1 MKERQVNM
9 KKKTKRK
16 NFKRF
21 LTATLSVCMIF
32 GTIAFPASADTTDG
46 ECKKL
51 TVTIGGSNPLAGRY
65 LTELQEYDEVTGKW
79 NKISADSIESVE
91 ELEDGSYEFKYSLNE
106 NTCFRLEPGPLE
118 MSIETTS
125 GIAVSGPGS
134 IISNDD
140 ASIEATVSVPDGDLW
155 IGDGGYAIGTYTA
168 ETFKEMEQ
176 NNPEKLT
183 DNNRAYICY
192 DMDNRTIHE
201 DARGNSSIYMCKDV
215 TIAAIVVEEAKEDT
229 TFEMKSVGDAFNV
242 VVLSGFEN
250 GKNAI
255 VQNLA
260 IGIELN
266 LSLPAV
272 KTNNLTVYN
281 NAKLNVDKLESLN
294 DLYLY
299 NNGCL
304 SSEKEFTVSCST
316 VKTQYGAIVSAPGVE
331 LDVEGNIDFV
341 SGAKSFVKS
350 LSGKK
355 LTVSQTSD
363 LSTDTLGNLGDIEV
377 VRGGNMTV
385 SGEASISS
393 GAVTI
398 ASSQVSAP
406 GI

>member
-51 TVTIGGSNPLAGRY
+51 TVTIGGSNPLAGKY
-65 LTELQEYDEVTGKW
+65 LTELQEYDEVTEKW

-118 MSIETTS
+118 MNIVTTS

-155 IGDGGYAIGTYTA
+155 IGDDGYAIGTYTA

-201 DARGNSSIYMCKDV
+201 DARGNSLIYMWKRP
-215 TIAAIVVEEAKEDT
+215 K
-229 TFEMKSVGDAFNV
+229 
-242 VVLSGFEN
+242 
-250 GKNAI
+250 
-255 VQNLA
+255 
-260 IGIELN
+260 
-266 LSLPAV
+266 
-272 KTNNLTVYN
+272 KTLHL
-281 NAKLNVDKLESLN
+281 K
-294 DLYLY
+294 
-299 NNGCL
+299 
-304 SSEKEFTVSCST
+304 
-316 VKTQYGAIVSAPGVE
+316 
-331 LDVEGNIDFV
+331 
-341 SGAKSFVKS
+341 
-350 LSGKK
+350 
-355 LTVSQTSD
+355 
-363 LSTDTLGNLGDIEV
+363 
-377 VRGGNMTV
+377 
-385 SGEASISS
+385 
-393 GAVTI
+393 
-398 ASSQVSAP
+398 
-406 GI
+406 